1 MRYTGRALELGD
13 IFYPGWIIMSGYNR
27 TALIA
32 QENKMI
38 RRLRFLVE
46 LTFAT
51 IAQDH
56 SMTLEQ
62 AWEHV
67 QALKTAAVTMFPGK
81 EHTFDL
87 VYLPRFSRLL
97 AERFRANGG
106 LRGPKA
112 RSDGQ
117 DARNE
122 NKEECL
128 RPLPSAL
135 KFICRVLL
143 WTVR

>member
-1 MRYTGRALELGD
+1 
-13 IFYPGWIIMSGYNR
+13 MSATSPAAIRYNR
-27 TALIA
+27 VAPRGPLSFNRWYAGICTTRGLEFAPAIQRPEGCAKGHRGDTIFAELISMSDEDRAALIA
-32 QENKMI
+32 HENKMI

-67 QALKTAAVTMFPGK
+67 RALKTTAVTMFPGK
-81 EHTFDL
+81 EQTFDL

-97 AERFRANGG
+97 AERFRAN
-106 LRGPKA
+106 
-112 RSDGQ
+112 
-117 DARNE
+117 
-122 NKEECL
+122 
-128 RPLPSAL
+128 
-135 KFICRVLL
+135 
-143 WTVR
+143 

>member
-1 MRYTGRALELGD
+1 VPQGYRGD
-13 IFYPGWIIMSGYNR
+13 IIFAELISMSDEDR
-27 TALIA
+27 AALIA
-32 QENKMI
+32 HENKMI

-81 EHTFDL
+81 EQTFDL

-97 AERFRANGG
+97 AERFRAN
-106 LRGPKA
+106 
-112 RSDGQ
+112 
-117 DARNE
+117 
-122 NKEECL
+122 
-128 RPLPSAL
+128 
-135 KFICRVLL
+135 
-143 WTVR
+143 